1 MFVWHSLAK
10 KDFLTLVQPWRC
22 SLLKKFDDFSN
33 TYCVTLINY
42 SKIRSMLEKQFIGLD
57 LFSGAGGMSLGAELA
72 GISVKYAIEKNT
84 YTAQTYQNNHSKTKV
99 INSDVREIKSI
110 PDNLRKG
117 STVLFGGAPCQ
128 GFSTSNRRTNNRNN
142 SDNWLYKEFVRILR
156 LWKPDWLVFEN
167 VTGIIKMESGV
178 FFEEIVSDFKYLGY
192 TCSHGILNAADFGV
206 PQKRN
211 RLFLIGSKHGET
223 IDITPTTNKMVF
235 TVRDALSDLPCLEN
249 GANTDILPYSQ
260 KADNGYAKAMRS
272 TLTHCTGHLVTKN
285 SEQVIKRYNY
295 IRQGGNWE
303 SIPSELM
310 QSYTDP
316 TRCHTGI
323 YHRLR
328 EDKPSVVIGNY
339 RKNMLIH
346 PWSNRG
352 LSVREAARLQSFP
365 DDYIFTGSI
374 GFQQQQVANAVPP
387 LLAKKVFELIT
398 KRNTGCESG
407 NK

>member
-1 MFVWHSLAK
+1 MVK
-10 KDFLTLVQPWRC
+10 KQV
-22 SLLKKFDDFSN
+22 
-33 TYCVTLINY
+33 
-42 SKIRSMLEKQFIGLD
+42 IGLD

-84 YTAQTYQNNHSKTKV
+84 YVAQTYQNNHPKTKV

-110 PDNLRKG
+110 PSDLGKN

-128 GFSTSNRRTNNRNN
+128 GFSTSNRRTNNRSN

-156 LWKPDWLVFEN
+156 LWKPDWVVFEN
-167 VTGIIKMESGV
+167 VTGIIEMESGA
-178 FFEEIVSDFKYLGY
+178 FFEEIESNFKNVGY
-192 TCSHGILNAADFGV
+192 TCSYGILNAADFGV
-206 PQKRN
+206 PQKRK

-223 IDITPTTNKMVF
+223 IDIMPTTSKMEV

-249 GANTDILPYSQ
+249 GANVDILPYSK
-260 KADNGYAKAMRS
+260 KADNEYAMLMRG
-272 TLTHCTGHLVTKN
+272 TMTRCTGHLVTKN

-295 IRQGGNWE
+295 IRQGENWE
-303 SIPSELM
+303 SIPIKLM
-310 QSYTDP
+310 RNYADS

-328 EDKPSVVIGNY
+328 DDKPSVVIGNY

-365 DDYIFTGSI
+365 DNYIFTGSI
-374 GFQQQQVANAVPP
+374 GFQQQQVGNAVPP

-398 KRNTGCESG
+398 NGDIGREFK
-407 NK
+407 NKK